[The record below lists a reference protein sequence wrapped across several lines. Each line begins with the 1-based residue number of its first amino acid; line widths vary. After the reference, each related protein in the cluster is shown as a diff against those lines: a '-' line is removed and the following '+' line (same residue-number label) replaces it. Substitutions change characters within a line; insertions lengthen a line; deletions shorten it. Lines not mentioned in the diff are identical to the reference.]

1 MIDEAYDRAY
11 RAARVE
17 LNEGLDRLFSILAR
31 LIRRPHSAGE
41 TPCAPEPSPPSP
53 SRCR

>member
-11 RAARVE
+11 REGRIPLNGSIIRLLAA
-17 LNEGLDRLFSILAR
+17 LAALFR
-31 LIRRPHSAGE
+31 MPHGD
-41 TPCAPEPSPPSP
+41 TPCAPDPSPPSP